1 MMYWQSLADFLSM
14 GGRGFFV
21 WGSYG
26 VAFLLVVLEI
36 WLLRRSRRQSL
47 RRLQQ
52 LQALERD

>member
-26 VAFLLVVLEI
+26 VTFLLVVLEI

>member
-1 MMYWQSLADFLSM
+1 MIYWQSLADFLAM

-26 VAFLLVVLEI
+26 LSLLLIVIEI